1 MHLFLLLGDRM
12 KGSLED
18 VKIDLPCN
26 CGKVTQK
33 SVGWVRSHSH
43 ETFQC
48 DCGRVLHLDASDI
61 KRKLAEAGRVWAKSG
76 KK

>member
-1 MHLFLLLGDRM
+1 MDLFLLLGDGM
-12 KGSLED
+12 KDSLDD

-26 CGKVTQK
+26 CGKVIQK

-43 ETFQC
+43 ETFTC
-48 DCGRVLHLDASDI
+48 DCGRVLRLDASDI
-61 KRKLAEAGRVWAKSG
+61 RRKLAEAGRLWAKSG